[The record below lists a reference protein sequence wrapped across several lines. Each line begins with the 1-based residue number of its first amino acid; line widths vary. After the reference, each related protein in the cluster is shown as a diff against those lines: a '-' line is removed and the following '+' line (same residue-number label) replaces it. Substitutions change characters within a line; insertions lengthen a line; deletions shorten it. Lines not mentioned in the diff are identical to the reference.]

1 MLTADEQKLLES
13 IIKNHATDQPYRVLV
28 FGSRAKGTAR
38 KYSDV
43 DVALVGK
50 SRMASRTASALAE
63 ALEDSD
69 LPYTVDVVDFTQAQ
83 PTLRQQIEQ
92 YGVELMHV

>member
-1 MLTADEQKLLES
+1 MLES
-13 IIKNHATDQPYRVLV
+13 IIKVHATDQPYRVVL
-28 FGSRAKGTAR
+28 FGSRAKGTAK

-43 DVALVGK
+43 DLALVGK
-50 SRMASRTASALAE
+50 RRMAADTAAALAE

-69 LPYTVDVVDFTQAQ
+69 LPYTVDVVDFNQAQ
-83 PTLRQQIEQ
+83 PTLRQQIEK